1 MVEHPLVLSD
11 EEQQYLRT
19 RLKSGL
25 EEIRVESHHTRTLAY
40 RERVRR
46 EEALLRGLLAK
57 LGVAVPASPQD
68 AMAVPAR
75 PQDPV
80 AEPAAADRPGGPW
93 PRGLEG

>member
-1 MVEHPLVLSD
+1 MAEHPLVLSD

-19 RLKSGL
+19 RLRSAL
-25 EEIRVESHHTRTLAY
+25 DEIRVESHHTRTSAY

-57 LGVAVPASPQD
+57 LGVAVPATPLE

-75 PQDPV
+75 PPEAMAV
-80 AEPAAADRPGGPW
+80 PAAANPPGDPW